1 MTGTV
6 IKVIADKSFG
16 FIKGEDKLEYFFHRS
31 DFNGHFEDLNSDVL
45 NKIKVVVSFNPTDNP
60 GKGPRARVVTRLDGG
75 IPKEDFFISD

>member
-6 IKVIADKSFG
+6 IKIATNKSFG
-16 FIKGEDKLEYFFHRS
+16 FIRGEDKIEYFFHRS
-31 DFNGHFEDLNSDVL
+31 DFNGHFADLEIDLL
-45 NKIKVVVSFNPTDNP
+45 NGVKVTVSFNPTDNP